1 MYIIPFYYYFFLEI
15 FVFCHKKKSSRWRP
29 CGGGPH
35 FYRYDPLERRREIRK
50 KNKSSRVLG
59 AQGGPAHTAGT
70 LCVAFYCFFFSF
82 TYSRLVILGKFQR
95 YHIRKSYSPSSS
107 LVPTHTAFECGTTE
121 MTGPSL
127 FSKGSPISFN
137 PIRRLCTVVLVEGF
151 FYVVADESIHQ
162 LGRGDHTHTRG
173 SVSDRAKT
181 REAPRWSANDKR
193 SIASLA
199 NSYNNLSTSG
209 PSGVWKKKETKQLPW
224 MEWLNQPIW
233 FVRKNYISCIFYFQ
247 VKQSHVDIIS
257 RPVIGCNARDRK
269 KKKKKLRWDPN
280 SSRAHRVYKHNK
292 KFKKK
297 TS

>member
-1 MYIIPFYYYFFLEI
+1 MEAVWWRSAFLSVRSTWETT
-15 FVFCHKKKSSRWRP
+15 RNT
-29 CGGGPH
+29 
-35 FYRYDPLERRREIRK
+35 E

-162 LGRGDHTHTRG
+162 LGRGDHTHTHAEVWVTAPKRERRRG
-173 SVSDRAKT
+173 DRPTIK
-181 REAPRWSANDKR
+181 DR
-193 SIASLA
+193 SRASLIRIITYPRPVLLA
-199 NSYNNLSTSG
+199 FGRRKKQNNYL
-209 PSGVWKKKETKQLPW
+209 
-224 MEWLNQPIW
+224 EW
-233 FVRKNYISCIFYFQ
+233 SD
-247 VKQSHVDIIS
+247 SIS
-257 RPVIGCNARDRK
+257 RYD
-269 KKKKKLRWDPN
+269 
-280 SSRAHRVYKHNK
+280 S
-292 KFKKK
+292 
-297 TS
+297 